1 MLVAMAMVMMYL
13 LCIDDYYRVKV
24 LRWIGFDLLVGGKFS
39 WKLKIWN
46 HSSPS
51 PAFSC
56 LRNDRPNHLWRD
68 GGREELHAGLG
79 AQLSLLEL
87 RARLRRSRHDV
98 RHCRPLSRGSAD
110 NAAERTGTG
119 PARKAGVSYGALS
132 LGGKSIDAH
141 SYIPD
146 LKSQQSI

>member
-1 MLVAMAMVMMYL
+1 MSFA
-13 LCIDDYYRVKV
+13 
-24 LRWIGFDLLVGGKFS
+24 

-46 HSSPS
+46 HFSPF
-51 PAFSC
+51 PAFSR
-56 LRNDRPNHLWRD
+56 LWNDRPDHLRCD

-98 RHCRPLSRGSAD
+98 RHCRPLSRRSAD

-132 LGGKSIDAH
+132 LGGKSVDAH

-146 LKSQQSI
+146 LNLNSRYSVGILYLVASYHIALLTINYSKVFVF